1 MANNEVPD
9 PSLKQPHSHRANT
22 YGMGDSTLRALGGED
37 AVRELADRFY
47 DAMERL
53 PEART
58 ILELHPEDLALSRD
72 KLATFL
78 IGWMGGPR
86 RYRERFGPIAI
97 PAAHR
102 HLPIGPEERD
112 AWLFCM
118 ETALD
123 EMQVESS
130 LKTYLLE
137 QLRRPAEMC
146 RTR

>member
-1 MANNEVPD
+1 MMP
-9 PSLKQPHSHRANT
+9 T
-22 YGMGDSTLRALGGED
+22 YGLGDSTLRALGGEA
-37 AVRELADRFY
+37 AVRELVDRFY

-53 PEART
+53 PEARV
-58 ILELHPEDLALSRD
+58 IRELHPDDLALSRD

-78 IGWMGGPR
+78 TGWMGGPS

-97 PAAHR
+97 PMAHR

-112 AWLFCM
+112 AWLLCM
-118 ETALD
+118 ATALD
-123 EMQVESS
+123 EMKVDAE
-130 LKTYLLE
+130 LKEYLLV